1 MFRYDGCTIGGL
13 SKHLPQ
19 QRGKF
24 KPGYF
29 LHINA
34 ATLSPWRYWS
44 AMRSCVCVFW
54 GGFSGQSQQAQVS
67 LSSAK
72 REAMQFKKKPRMRPP
87 LSCCTFQCKIGTCV
101 CVNWHADSYSAFH
114 SALTFEKKK
123 KNTHTMRV
131 WISQFE
137 SSHKIIRY
145 ACKAGR
151 PRRNASKPNQ
161 SPATRQIC
169 LRFA

>member
-44 AMRSCVCVFW
+44 AMRSCVCVCG

-123 KNTHTMRV
+123 KKHTHNAGLNLTV
-131 WISQFE
+131 WIFTQN
-137 SSHKIIRY
+137 H
-145 ACKAGR
+145 
-151 PRRNASKPNQ
+151 
-161 SPATRQIC
+161 QIC
-169 LRFA
+169 MQSRTSSSKCF